1 MGGGG
6 EGAMLCCCVCRDFEV
21 RRHALLPS
29 DGHPGIAWL
38 ELGWLMAGCERKS
51 PWEGSACRRFWF

>member
-1 MGGGG
+1 
-6 EGAMLCCCVCRDFEV
+6 MLCFCVCRDFEV

-29 DGHPGIAWL
+29 AGHPGIAWL

-51 PWEGSACRRFWF
+51 PWEGSACSRFWF